1 MYSVSGE
8 MLAAYKTKPAKLRLA
23 WLYAG
28 NILRKACPEKIKLLH
43 DKFRK
48 RNLYALAKEIMSMP
62 CNKNH
67 ADKTFVYESQAAYNA
82 YFREL
87 KK

>member
-1 MYSVSGE
+1 MNRLKRIKGARPKSQKDTPALLWAGE
-8 MLAAYKTKPAKLRLA
+8 RS
-23 WLYAG
+23 
-28 NILRKACPEKIKLLH
+28 
-43 DKFRK
+43 
-48 RNLYALAKEIMSMP
+48 LYALAKEMMSLP

-82 YFREL
+82 YFGEL

>member
-1 MYSVSGE
+1 MNRLKRIKGLRPKRQKDNQPPLQVGE
-8 MLAAYKTKPAKLRLA
+8 R
-23 WLYAG
+23 
-28 NILRKACPEKIKLLH
+28 
-43 DKFRK
+43 D
-48 RNLYALAKEIMSMP
+48 LYALAKEIMSMP

-67 ADKTFVYESQAAYNA
+67 TDKTSVYESQAAYDA